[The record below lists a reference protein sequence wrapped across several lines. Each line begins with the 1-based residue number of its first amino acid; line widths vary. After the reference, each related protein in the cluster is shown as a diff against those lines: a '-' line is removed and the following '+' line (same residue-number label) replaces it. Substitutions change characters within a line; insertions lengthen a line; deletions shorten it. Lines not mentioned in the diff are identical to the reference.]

1 MKKLKVLRMKNG
13 RIVEL
18 KQVISRKT
26 VNGKTYEY
34 PAYTLPLNLYIP
46 KSMVQKYGTK
56 YLLQVD
62 EETGTITIKPV
73 SEK

>member
-1 MKKLKVLRMKNG
+1 MKNTR
-13 RIVEL
+13 RIEL
-18 KQVISRKT
+18 KRVISRK
-26 VNGKTYEY
+26 VINGKSYEY

-62 EETGTITIKPV
+62 EETGVITIKPTG
-73 SEK
+73 EKKDDK